1 MILKKYFF
9 NDKIILK
16 TIKIKYLFKREKESK
31 IIKIRWEKTMDLN
44 EITIDKNITI
54 TDI

>member
-16 TIKIKYLFKREKESK
+16 TIKIKYLFKREKQFR
-31 IIKIRWEKTMDLN
+31 IRK
-44 EITIDKNITI
+44 
-54 TDI
+54 